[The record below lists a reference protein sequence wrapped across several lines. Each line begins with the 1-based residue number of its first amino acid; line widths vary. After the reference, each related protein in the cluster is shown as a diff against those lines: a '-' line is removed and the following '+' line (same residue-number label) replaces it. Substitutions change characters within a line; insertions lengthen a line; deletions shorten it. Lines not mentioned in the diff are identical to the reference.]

1 MCCAPLP
8 GDLPN
13 PGTEPS
19 SPSLQVDSLPS
30 EPPGKPKDT
39 GMGNLSLLQGNF
51 LSQELNWCLLPCHGK
66 ESACNVGDPRSTPG
80 LGRSP
85 GEGNGNPL
93 QYSWLENPMDRGA
106 WRTTVHS
113 IAKSWTWLSNFTFT
127 FSCIPGLD
135 ESQTGMK
142 IAERNIKSLRY
153 ADDTTLM
160 AQSQEELKSLLMRV
174 KEESEK
180 VGLKLSI

>member
-1 MCCAPLP
+1 MKQLTGSKLGKEYIKAVYCHPAYFTYTQNVLCSSSRRF
-8 GDLPN
+8 PN

-66 ESACNVGDPRSTPG
+66 ETACNVGDPRSIPG

-93 QYSWLENPMDRGA
+93 QYSCLENPMDRGA

-113 IAKSWTWLSNFTFT
+113 IAKSWT
-127 FSCIPGLD
+127 
-135 ESQTGMK
+135 
-142 IAERNIKSLRY
+142 
-153 ADDTTLM
+153 
-160 AQSQEELKSLLMRV
+160 
-174 KEESEK
+174 
-180 VGLKLSI
+180 